1 MRRGILR
8 SRPTATSN
16 LPIIRTDTRM
26 TTCRSMETAMIT
38 DAAILHKLLAWTSPS
53 YPIGAFS
60 YSHGLEQAVED
71 GEVHNV
77 EQLVAYASASLERGC
92 AFIDAVM
99 FAHPWR
105 AAGDPM
111 ALDDLADE
119 AAAWRASSELA
130 LESRQQGAA
139 FLTVTRKAWPHPG
152 LDAFAAV
159 RKGRPVSHAVAVALA
174 CALHGVPFA
183 PALQA
188 FLYGFAAN
196 IVSAGVRLV
205 PLGQTDGQIAL
216 ARLAPVVSR
225 VAERVVDVERDDI
238 GASAA
243 MLDIFS
249 MRHETQYTKLF
260 RS

>member
-1 MRRGILR
+1 
-8 SRPTATSN
+8 
-16 LPIIRTDTRM
+16 M
-26 TTCRSMETAMIT
+26 TT
-38 DAAILHKLLAWTSPS
+38 DAAALHKLLAWTSPS

-71 GEVHNV
+71 GQVRDVSE
-77 EQLVAYASASLERGC
+77 LVAYASASLERGC

-99 FAHPWR
+99 FAHAWR
-105 AAGDPM
+105 AARDPVM
-111 ALDDLADE
+111 LHEIADE
-119 AAAWRASSELA
+119 ASAWRASSELA
-130 LESRQQGAA
+130 LEGRQQGAA
-139 FLTVTRKAWPHPG
+139 FLTATRKAWPHAG
-152 LDAFAAV
+152 LEAFAVA
-159 RKGRPVSHAVAVALA
+159 RKGQPVPHAVAVALA
-174 CALHGVPFA
+174 CALHGVPLA

-188 FLYGFAAN
+188 FLHGFAAN

-216 ARLAPVVSR
+216 ARLASIVSG
-225 VAERVVDVERDDI
+225 VAARALETDRDDL

-249 MRHETQYTKLF
+249 MRHETQYTRLF

>member
-1 MRRGILR
+1 MG
-8 SRPTATSN
+8 T
-16 LPIIRTDTRM
+16 
-26 TTCRSMETAMIT
+26 ETAMT
-38 DAAILHKLLAWTSPS
+38 NDAVALHKLLAWTSPS

-71 GEVHNV
+71 GEVRNV

-99 FAHPWR
+99 FAHAWR
-105 AAGDPM
+105 AAGDPL

-130 LESRQQGAA
+130 LESRQQGSA
-139 FLTVTRKAWPHPG
+139 FLTATRQAWPHPG
-152 LDAFAAV
+152 LDAFAAA
-159 RKGRPVSHAVAVALA
+159 RKGRPVPHAIAVALA
-174 CALHGVPFA
+174 CALHGIPLA
-183 PALQA
+183 PALAA
-188 FLYGFAAN
+188 FLHGFAAN

-205 PLGQTDGQIAL
+205 PLGHTDGQIAL
-216 ARLAPVVSR
+216 ARLAPVISG
-225 VAERVVDVERDDI
+225 VAERAIDVERDGI

-249 MRHETQYTKLF
+249 MQHETQYTRLF

>member
-1 MRRGILR
+1 
-8 SRPTATSN
+8 
-16 LPIIRTDTRM
+16 
-26 TTCRSMETAMIT
+26 METTMTT
-38 DAAILHKLLAWTSPS
+38 DAAALHKLLAWTSPS

-71 GEVHNV
+71 GEVLNV

-99 FAHPWR
+99 FAHAWR
-105 AAGDPM
+105 AARDP
-111 ALDDLADE
+111 LELNDLADE

-139 FLTVTRKAWPHPG
+139 FLLATRKAWPHPD
-152 LDAFAAV
+152 LDAFAAA
-159 RKGRPVSHAVAVALA
+159 RKGRSVPHAVAVALA
-174 CALHGVPFA
+174 CALHDVPLA

-188 FLYGFAAN
+188 FLHGFAAN

-216 ARLAPVVSR
+216 ARLAPIVSA
-225 VAERVVDVERDDI
+225 VAGRAIDTERDDI

-249 MRHETQYTKLF
+249 MRHETQYTRLF